1 MTDFVAYAQRTYA
14 SIPGVSVQPLQLD
27 EHDLNTK
34 RMLDLMAASDGSL
47 PLYLHV
53 VQRILRELRVEQQ
66 KQALAWEEGSAWP
79 RFNYAEFK
87 RRVDGLQLQPQQSI
101 SLQQRLDTL
110 ESFMVKEQ
118 TGHAVKSVIGNN
130 KKVPVLSELPRKPG
144 TSWDLQV
151 SC

>member
-1 MTDFVAYAQRTYA
+1 
-14 SIPGVSVQPLQLD
+14 VSVQPLQLD

-66 KQALAWEEGSAWP
+66 QQALTLGKESAWP

-87 RRVDGLQLQPQQSI
+87 RRIDGLQLQPQQSI

-118 TGHAVKSVIGNN
+118 TKHVVKGAIG
-130 KKVPVLSELPRKPG
+130 KKKAPVFSGIPRKPG
-144 TSWDLQV
+144 TSWGLQV
-151 SC
+151 CC